1 MLFAYAHAGISL
13 PHSSGA
19 IRSMTQRISADQLQP
34 GDLVFGGS
42 PVHHVG
48 MFIGS
53 GQMVNALHSGTNV
66 EIDSIYLVGPVSFGR
81 L

>member
-1 MLFAYAHAGISL
+1 MFAYAQAGINL
-13 PHSSGA
+13 PHSAEA
-19 IRSMTQRISADQLQP
+19 ISSMKQRISADQLQP

-48 MFIGS
+48 MYIGND
-53 GQMVNALHSGTNV
+53 QMVNALHSGTNV